1 MCVHCQGHPDSPDSP
16 DRAPGRR
23 AATPLFGPS
32 VGQFFTAAQ
41 LEAAFLL
48 CLRWGAGVAEALLSD
63 YSLHSFRISVACA
76 LLAVDCPRWLIKRM
90 LRWRG
95 DESLEIY
102 ARVSDHD
109 WARWSGAAISATVD
123 ASQVPRLPQMD
134 ISDEQQSAFL
144 AIAHALVSADLG
156 DRSTSA

>member
-1 MCVHCQGHPDSPDSP
+1 
-16 DRAPGRR
+16 
-23 AATPLFGPS
+23 
-32 VGQFFTAAQ
+32 
-41 LEAAFLL
+41 
-48 CLRWGAGVAEALLSD
+48 
-63 YSLHSFRISVACA
+63 
-76 LLAVDCPRWLIKRM
+76 M